1 MSKLGS
7 NRSRANTAAAD
18 SPGLRGIKREAET
31 PVDGE
36 GVLGTNNSRSAKR
49 GRHQRD
55 ERNTPSTPT
64 NPSGRSPSHGPRALA
79 SRTSVP
85 FRGRRAQTVG
95 PYRDGSSVRHQNY
108 NDPVVRF
115 ERTTTLPKQ
124 GVTAPSR
131 NVEEVKETVESV
143 QQITDDLPRSTEVL
157 TDIKKNLQDL
167 TQKLQHTPVSS
178 RSEHVDETLAVLH
191 ELVNSAKSASKHASK
206 SLQRATIVTDHLNN
220 LDERDTKGV
229 EYADSSIKELLKA
242 NSMRLEEINHK
253 IEVTDIRNA
262 ARHTVLYNGVKDTFV
277 LLKKIHQQLQVN
289 DEPSNPEEIL
299 KKNQG
304 NFEFALQQYMDALNE
319 STTKEEAQQAAA
331 LCVQYSSNLFKH
343 HLHF

>member
-1 MSKLGS
+1 MDVNRSPHTPSKATGAEMSKLGS

-18 SPGLRGIKREAET
+18 SPGLR
-31 PVDGE
+31 
-36 GVLGTNNSRSAKR
+36 
-49 GRHQRD
+49 
-55 ERNTPSTPT
+55 
-64 NPSGRSPSHGPRALA
+64 
-79 SRTSVP
+79 
-85 FRGRRAQTVG
+85 
-95 PYRDGSSVRHQNY
+95 
-108 NDPVVRF
+108 
-115 ERTTTLPKQ
+115 
-124 GVTAPSR
+124 
-131 NVEEVKETVESV
+131 
-143 QQITDDLPRSTEVL
+143 
-157 TDIKKNLQDL
+157 
-167 TQKLQHTPVSS
+167 
-178 RSEHVDETLAVLH
+178 
-191 ELVNSAKSASKHASK
+191 ASKHASK